1 MRRIR
6 TAAALA
12 AASALLAASIA
23 YAATG
28 DITQK
33 AGTAGCVSNDGTGG
47 ACQDGVALSD
57 ARAVAVSEDG
67 KSVYVVSQFTTNAVT
82 IFDRNTSTGEL
93 TQKAGTAG
101 CVSESGTGGACQD
114 GAALDFAE
122 SVAVSPDGKSVY
134 VGSGFSDAVAIFD
147 RDTTTGALTQ
157 KAGTAGCVSET
168 GTGGVCQDGVALD
181 DPRSIAVSEDG
192 TSVYV
197 ASAGSSDAVLIFDRN
212 TSTGALTQK
221 AGTAGCVSETGTGGS
236 CQDGVA
242 LDGAYGVAASPDGK
256 SIYIGANS
264 SDAVAVFDRNISNGE
279 LTQKAGTAGCVSDT
293 GTAGACQDG
302 VALEGAVGV
311 AVSPD
316 AESTYVASDLSDAVA
331 IFDRNPSTGGLTQKA
346 GTAGCVSETG
356 TVGACQDGVALDAAL
371 GVALSDDGASAYVSA
386 FNADALAIFD
396 RDTSTGALTQNA
408 GTAGCVSETGTAGAC
423 QDGVALDAPA
433 AVDVSADG
441 RSVYA
446 ASQASGAVAILD
458 REPLQIS
465 IDNVAVTEGDAGQ
478 TATSF
483 TVTLN
488 NASSQQV
495 TVGFATSNG
504 SAAAPGD
511 YASSS
516 GTATFAA
523 NDTTETVT
531 VQVNGDTMDEPNETF
546 NVDLSNATIF
556 AAIADAQGVGTI
568 NDDDPVPSIS
578 IDDVAV
584 TEGDAG
590 QTPAAFTVSLTNASS
605 QQVTVDFATSDASAS
620 APGDYASN
628 SGTATFTSGDTSEP
642 VTVQVNGDTIDE
654 ADETFNLGLSNPTI
668 ATIADNQGV
677 GTITDDDVTIP
688 LPPAPGPGLG
698 DATPPETTIT
708 KGPKDKTKKRTAT
721 FEFSA
726 NEAATFECSLDG
738 KSVFKPCTSPFTV
751 KVKKG
756 KHTFQVQARDTAGN
770 LDATPA
776 TDSWKVKK
784 KRK

>member
-114 GAALDFAE
+114 GVALDFAE

-423 QDGVALDAPA
+423 QDGVALDAPQ
-433 AVDVSADG
+433 
-441 RSVYA
+441 RS
-446 ASQASGAVAILD
+446 
-458 REPLQIS
+458 
-465 IDNVAVTEGDAGQ
+465 
-478 TATSF
+478 
-483 TVTLN
+483 
-488 NASSQQV
+488 
-495 TVGFATSNG
+495 
-504 SAAAPGD
+504 
-511 YASSS
+511 
-516 GTATFAA
+516 
-523 NDTTETVT
+523 
-531 VQVNGDTMDEPNETF
+531 M
-546 NVDLSNATIF
+546 
-556 AAIADAQGVGTI
+556 
-568 NDDDPVPSIS
+568 
-578 IDDVAV
+578 
-584 TEGDAG
+584 
-590 QTPAAFTVSLTNASS
+590 
-605 QQVTVDFATSDASAS
+605 
-620 APGDYASN
+620 
-628 SGTATFTSGDTSEP
+628 
-642 VTVQVNGDTIDE
+642 
-654 ADETFNLGLSNPTI
+654 
-668 ATIADNQGV
+668 
-677 GTITDDDVTIP
+677 
-688 LPPAPGPGLG
+688 
-698 DATPPETTIT
+698 
-708 KGPKDKTKKRTAT
+708 
-721 FEFSA
+721 
-726 NEAATFECSLDG
+726 
-738 KSVFKPCTSPFTV
+738 
-751 KVKKG
+751 
-756 KHTFQVQARDTAGN
+756 
-770 LDATPA
+770 
-776 TDSWKVKK
+776 
-784 KRK
+784 